1 MAKRLGLG
9 QAKVLDVDVLDAAL
23 VDEVID
29 AW

>member
-9 QAKVLDVDVLDAAL
+9 GEKPVDVDVLDAAL
-23 VDEVID
+23 VDDVID